1 MDPHAPRHTRHI
13 ALTGNIASGKST
25 VSARLAELGATIID
39 ADQLARDAVAP
50 GTPGLA
56 AVVARFGADILAS
69 DGTLDRAA
77 LRGRVFNDT
86 AARRDLEAI
95 IHPEVRRLRA
105 VAVAAARAR
114 GDVLVVSDSPLVFEA
129 GLVDQFEGVLLVDA
143 PVAVRRQRLLHDRGL
158 APDVADAM
166 IAAQWP
172 SDQKRAR
179 ADWVIDNDDT
189 REALRARV
197 DALWPALIAPPLPT
211 AHPAT
216 NITR

>member
-1 MDPHAPRHTRHI
+1 MQHGMRHI

-25 VSARLAELGATIID
+25 VSTRLAALGATIID
-39 ADQLARDAVAP
+39 ADQLARDAIAP
-50 GTPGLA
+50 GTPGHE
-56 AVVARFGADILAS
+56 AVVARFGREVLAADGA
-69 DGTLDRAA
+69 LDRAA
-77 LRGRVFNDT
+77 LRARVFQDT

-129 GLVDQFEGVLLVDA
+129 GLVDQFDGVLLVDA
-143 PVAVRRQRLLHDRGL
+143 PVAVRRARLLRDRGL

-172 SDQKRAR
+172 SDEKRVR
-179 ADWVIDNDDT
+179 ADWIIDNDDT
-189 REALRARV
+189 REALAARV
-197 DALWPALIAPPLPT
+197 DALWPTLIAPTPLPS
-211 AHPAT
+211 AQPAT
-216 NITR
+216 DITR

>member
-1 MDPHAPRHTRHI
+1 MRHI

-25 VSARLAELGATIID
+25 VSARLAALGATIID
-39 ADQLARDAVAP
+39 ADRLARDAVAP
-50 GTPGLA
+50 GTPGHD
-56 AVVARFGADILAS
+56 AVIARFGTGVRAP

-77 LRGRVFNDT
+77 LRATVFQDP

-105 VAVAAARAR
+105 AAVAVARAR

-129 GLVDQFEGVLLVDA
+129 GLVDQFDGILLVDA
-143 PVAVRRQRLLHDRGL
+143 PVAVRRERLLRDRGL

-172 SDQKRAR
+172 SAEKRVR
-179 ADWVIDNDDT
+179 ADWVIDNDGTRDT
-189 REALRARV
+189 LLARI
-197 DALWPALIAPPLPT
+197 DALWPTLIGPPLPSAQT
-211 AHPAT
+211 T
-216 NITR
+216 TDITR